1 MRQGRNLHDL
11 RRLRETDVTA
21 CNHIPGE
28 GCTLVTAADGCSLE
42 CTACREIIVECE
54 LASFVVSG
62 EDVEWVE

>member
-1 MRQGRNLHDL
+1 M
-11 RRLRETDVTA
+11 TD
-21 CNHIPGE
+21 CNHILGD
-28 GCTLVTAADGCSLE
+28 GSTLVVAGDGCSLE